1 MLVGKHI
8 NRYYFKYSGLLF
20 LGLLSL
26 IVVDIFQLKVP
37 EIYRMV
43 VNGINRGQV
52 MVEGVNHEFNRDFL
66 LEKICAP
73 MIFIILIMVVGRFLW
88 RITILGSAIGM
99 ERNVRD
105 RMFDKAKDL
114 SHQYYQTNK
123 VGNLMSL
130 FTNDLDTVQECFGW
144 GYLMLFDA
152 IILGGLAIAKM
163 WRMNPILTL
172 FTMIPMFFLL
182 GSSCILGKY
191 MMKKWDLRQES
202 FSKLSDFAQES
213 FSGIAVVKAFVKE
226 AKELLSFEKI
236 NRENEEANISFA
248 RSSVLLKILVTLFV
262 ESVITVILGYGG
274 WLVYQGMFDAG
285 QLIEFLGYFS
295 ATVWPIMAIS
305 ELIDMIS
312 RGKASLNRISQ
323 LLDAKQDVK
332 DQSEV
337 EHLENIKGTIE
348 FRNLSFCYPEKEVPA
363 LENISFTVQAGEH
376 IGIVGK
382 TGCGKSTLVDL
393 IVRTYNVEDGTLFID
408 GKDVNRVF
416 IHDVRLGCAYVPQDN
431 FLFSDTIENNIAF
444 GVEERGK
451 DEIVQAA
458 TDARVDSNIREFKNG
473 YETVLGERGVTVSGG
488 QKQRISIARALI
500 KDAPILILDD
510 SLSAVDTITEKEIL
524 EKLKERRKDKTTIL
538 IAHRVSTIEKMDK
551 ILYLEEGRLVSMGS
565 HKELCETCPEYLKMV
580 EQQRLEEER
589 GRA

>member
-1 MLVGKHI
+1 MLLGKHI

-43 VNGINRGQV
+43 INGINRGQV
-52 MVEGVNHEFNRDFL
+52 MVEGVNHEFNLDFL

-99 ERNVRD
+99 ERDVRD

-163 WRMNPILTL
+163 WAMNPILTL

-236 NRENEEANISFA
+236 NRENEEANIS
-248 RSSVLLKILVTLFV
+248 
-262 ESVITVILGYGG
+262 
-274 WLVYQGMFDAG
+274 M
-285 QLIEFLGYFS
+285 
-295 ATVWPIMAIS
+295 
-305 ELIDMIS
+305 
-312 RGKASLNRISQ
+312 
-323 LLDAKQDVK
+323 
-332 DQSEV
+332 
-337 EHLENIKGTIE
+337 
-348 FRNLSFCYPEKEVPA
+348 RN
-363 LENISFTVQAGEH
+363 
-376 IGIVGK
+376 
-382 TGCGKSTLVDL
+382 
-393 IVRTYNVEDGTLFID
+393 
-408 GKDVNRVF
+408 
-416 IHDVRLGCAYVPQDN
+416 
-431 FLFSDTIENNIAF
+431 
-444 GVEERGK
+444 
-451 DEIVQAA
+451 
-458 TDARVDSNIREFKNG
+458 
-473 YETVLGERGVTVSGG
+473 
-488 QKQRISIARALI
+488 
-500 KDAPILILDD
+500 
-510 SLSAVDTITEKEIL
+510 
-524 EKLKERRKDKTTIL
+524 
-538 IAHRVSTIEKMDK
+538 
-551 ILYLEEGRLVSMGS
+551 
-565 HKELCETCPEYLKMV
+565 
-580 EQQRLEEER
+580 
-589 GRA
+589 